1 MSSAM
6 TIRHQR
12 GEESAKVG
20 RHNDNNNDDMLEGRV
35 QIHTRITIKTK
46 ARWEK
51 FLQYHHGTRRGAYGP
66 ELERAILYYLD
77 NFSPDASSL
86 SSSAA
91 ATAVNAGRKMNRS
104 TMTTLKILSA
114 GLRVLPGFPLI
125 KPAILRTVIKNH
137 IQADDRRTV
146 SKYHKIVV
154 KYAREVDVPGNIF
167 PEWDVEGFCMYV
179 DRLLT
184 EGSLKW

>member
-1 MSSAM
+1 M
-6 TIRHQR
+6 TARSQDR
-12 GEESAKVG
+12 KESAKA
-20 RHNDNNNDDMLEGRV
+20 RRNNDDNNGGRLEGMAHMHA
-35 QIHTRITIKTK
+35 IMTIETK
-46 ARWEK
+46 ARWVH
-51 FLQYHHGTRRGAYGP
+51 FLQYRYGTYRGVCGP

-91 ATAVNAGRKMNRS
+91 ATAVNTGRKMNRS

-167 PEWDVEGFCMYV
+167 PEWDVDGFCMYV

-184 EGSLKW
+184 EGSLK